1 MFPPFFPP
9 RGRRRGGA
17 MRAMQIM
24 EIEGMYEEM
33 AYEQLMQ
40 RRAVVRG
47 RMEGYTKA
55 MRDMEGADRL
65 GRFKDFDKERKRE
78 AASDPKPNW
87 PTQAVKAERGNSTK
101 ALPKTSDGKLI
112 TEDAHQKYLHYKAK
126 HEEYSRLL
134 AAGPQGNAG
143 QIEPSRKHSRQQGLL
158 QQAPSFQ
165 HQQHPGFV
173 GQAQGGAPSLQQQQF
188 QQHPG
193 YAGQAPPPPQHQSIG
208 MPPQQHH
215 PGYAGQAPPPVPPQS
230 IGIAQQQQ
238 HPGFGAQAQ
247 HPGQQRSRSMQQR
260 PPYPGE
266 QGGWDQGQHQPLP
279 GADPRGGAWDD
290 PRAQQHIHL
299 RHGYGDPRQGHYDDG
314 QHPPRRFEQGGPGKP
329 YDDRGMQGGGYGR

>member
-1 MFPPFFPP
+1 MLPPFFPP

-17 MRAMQIM
+17 MRAMQMM
-24 EIEGMYEEM
+24 EIEGMYEDM

-40 RRAVVRG
+40 RQAVVRG
-47 RMEGYTKA
+47 RMEGYAKA
-55 MRDMEGADRL
+55 MRDIEGADRL
-65 GRFKDFDKERKRE
+65 GRFKDFDKDRKRE
-78 AASDPKPNW
+78 VASDPKPNG
-87 PTQAVKAERGNSTK
+87 PTHAAKAEYGTSMK

-143 QIEPSRKHSRQQGLL
+143 QIEPSRKHSHQQGLL

-165 HQQHPGFV
+165 QQQHPGFV
-173 GQAQGGAPSLQQQQF
+173 GQAQGGAASLQQQQF
-188 QQHPG
+188 QQPLG
-193 YAGQAPPPPQHQSIG
+193 YAGQAPHPRQQASIG
-208 MPPQQHH
+208 MPPQQH

-238 HPGFGAQAQ
+238 HPAFGGQAQ
-247 HPGQQRSRSMQQR
+247 YPAQQHSRGMQQR
-260 PPYPGE
+260 PLYPGE
-266 QGGWDQGQHQPLP
+266 RGGWDQGPMP
-279 GADPRGGAWDD
+279 GANPRAGAWDD

-299 RHGYGDPRQGHYDDG
+299 RHGYGDPRQRHYDNG
-314 QHPPRRFEQGGPGKP
+314 PPPARGFEQGAPRQP
-329 YDDRGMQGGGYGR
+329 YDDRGLRGGGGYGR